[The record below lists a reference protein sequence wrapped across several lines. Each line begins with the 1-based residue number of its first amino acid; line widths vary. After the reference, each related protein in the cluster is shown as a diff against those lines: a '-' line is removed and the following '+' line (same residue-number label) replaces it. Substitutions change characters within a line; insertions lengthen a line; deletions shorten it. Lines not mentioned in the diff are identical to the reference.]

1 MYIKSFSAL
10 FKRSVMTS
18 VGRLTVLPVVVL
30 SSLLTGPIAA
40 SAQSTGVTAC
50 IGADSGTNTVIH
62 FYLAIDRRQFAAA
75 YACLAPAEAARN
87 PFKQWKK
94 TFAHTFGARLVLA
107 DDEVK
112 NGVPATHVAI
122 DVHLIDRVK
131 GKMTLTSYQGMWHLN
146 SQHLLVNPKLTPAY
160 RDPIKSIPPTSPKTV
175 FTVRKLRVLKHRS
188 VDLTGDGVADD
199 IYFTTLASCRSA
211 CHSQQIWI
219 YSQNKLI
226 YQQEVDDG
234 QIIPW
239 RNHLA
244 MQIRTDTPGSQGF
257 DTGSPTERTYVTWFW
272 TDWGFVL
279 HDRKIVPV
287 TH

>member
-1 MYIKSFSAL
+1 
-10 FKRSVMTS
+10 MTS
-18 VGRLTVLPVVVL
+18 VGRLAAL
-30 SSLLTGPIAA
+30 SLIAFSLLSFPSAA
-40 SAQSTGVTAC
+40 SAQSTAVSAC
-50 IGADSGTNTVIH
+50 LGADSGTNTVIH

-75 YACLAPAEAARN
+75 YQCLAPAEAAHN

-94 TFAHTFGARLVLA
+94 TFAHTFAAHLVMA

-112 NGVPATHVAI
+112 NGVPANHVAI
-122 DVHLIDRVK
+122 DVHLVDRIK
-131 GKMTLTSYQGMWHLN
+131 KKMTLTSYQGEWHLN
-146 SQHLLVNPKLTPAY
+146 SQHLLVNPQLTPAY
-160 RDPIKSIPPTSPKTV
+160 HDPIKTIPPTSPKTV
-175 FTVRKLRVLKHRS
+175 FQVRKLRVLRHRS
-188 VDLTGDGVADD
+188 VDLTGDGVPDD
-199 IYFTTLASCRSA
+199 IYFTTLATCHFA

-219 YSQNKLI
+219 YSSDNLI

-279 HDRKIVPV
+279 HDRKIVQV